1 MISIRSCLFMKATQS
16 MHYLMSWYPAF
27 GAFITQINVSDSF
40 YRSSII
46 SNTANN
52 RLIMLAI
59 LVQLT
64 IFLLKSIYIVC
75 HTLLLEK
82 TLDKFCN
89 EVL

>member
-1 MISIRSCLFMKATQS
+1 

-40 YRSSII
+40 YRTSII
-46 SNTANN
+46 SNTAND

-64 IFLLKSIYIVC
+64 IFLLKSKYIVC
-75 HTLLLEK
+75 HILLLEK
-82 TLDKFCN
+82 TLDKFCS
-89 EVL
+89 EAL